1 MHSEIYTDN
10 EGSWRWRLVATAG
23 ETVACS
29 NDGYANYADCLSG
42 LDQVKAWGASHAGST
57 PPASALPADPRR
69 VAAMYQEPTA
79 ENAALFAM
87 LDQLL
92 NR

>member
-10 EGSWRWRLVATAG
+10 EGSWRWRLVAGAG
-23 ETVACS
+23 DTIACS
-29 NDGYANYADCLSG
+29 NDGYANYADCLTG
-42 LDQVKAWGASHAGST
+42 LDQVKAWGASHSSSRPA
-57 PPASALPADPRR
+57 ASALPADPRR
-69 VAAMYQEPTA
+69 VPAMYQEPTA